1 MSITNN
7 INEEFLAFFKQY
19 KIKINSKFL
28 IGVSG
33 GSDSMALLDIGIKA
47 GLNISVAHVNYQLR
61 LEESERDS
69 LIIKQYCL
77 DNKLNFYYKKAEM
90 SLNKNLQNEARE
102 IRYQFFNDLINENKL
117 DYILTAH
124 HQNDNHE
131 TFLFNALKGNGIGS
145 LKGIPEKNG
154 VILRPLLQFTK
165 NQLLVHVQE
174 NKIKYGTDS
183 SNSTSKY
190 ERNFIRNEVFQKLKS
205 KFPEFEQG
213 LTNSINF
220 LREDYSLLSQL
231 VGKIIQPQLEKRKN
245 HTLINF
251 NSNIPKQAWY
261 HFFKKF
267 GFNYKQINNWLESN
281 SQSGKF
287 IESSTHRI
295 SKDRE
300 NWTLSKNISGKR
312 NDKIFYMNKNETI
325 ELPIKLIGHLC
336 KSLSLEKSNNNVE
349 FFNFSKLE
357 FPLKLRKWKRGDKI
371 RPLGMRGSKK
381 VSDILIDLKISIL
394 EKENIYVLE
403 SNDDIIWVVGV
414 LISDKY
420 KIEKNA
426 SIYYKIVFQEN
437 YNYHS

>member
-7 INEEFLAFFKQY
+7 INKEFLAFFKQH

-33 GSDSMALLDIGIKA
+33 GSDSMALLDIGLKA

-61 LEESERDS
+61 NIESDIES
-69 LIIKQYCL
+69 LIVKEYCL
-77 DNKLNFYYKKAEM
+77 ENKLNFYYKEAEINP
-90 SLNKNLQNEARE
+90 NKNLQNEARE
-102 IRYQFFNDLINENKL
+102 FRYKFFIDLVEENKL
-117 DYILTAH
+117 HYILTAH

-131 TFLFNALKGNGIGS
+131 TFLFKALKGNGIGS

-154 VILRPLLQFTK
+154 IILRPLLQFTK
-165 NQLLVHVQE
+165 TQLLIHVQE
-174 NKIKYGTDS
+174 NKIKYRTDS
-183 SNSTSKY
+183 SNLRSKY
-190 ERNFIRNEVFQKLKS
+190 ERNFLRNEVFQRLKS
-205 KFPEFEQG
+205 KFPKFEQG

-220 LREDYSLLSQL
+220 LREDYSLLNQL
-231 VGKIIQPQLEKRKN
+231 VDEIIQPQLEIRKN

-251 NSNIPKQAWY
+251 NRHIPRHAWF

-267 GFNYKQINNWLESN
+267 GFNYSQINNWLESS

-300 NWTLSKNISGKR
+300 NWIISKKTTNKR
-312 NDKIFYMNKNETI
+312 NDKIFYIEKNKKI
-325 ELPIKLIGHLC
+325 ERPIKLTGHIC
-336 KSLSLEKSNNNVE
+336 DTISLEKSNNNVE
-349 FFNFSKLE
+349 FFNFSKLH
-357 FPLKLRKWKRGDKI
+357 FPLKLRKWKSGDKI
-371 RPLGMRGSKK
+371 RPLGMKGSKK
-381 VSDILIDLKISIL
+381 ISDILIDFKVSIL

-403 SNDDIIWVVGV
+403 SNNDIIWIVGV

-420 KIEKNA
+420 KLDKNS
-426 SIYYKIVFQEN
+426 SIYYKLTYQI
-437 YNYHS
+437 S

>member
-1 MSITNN
+1 MSITDN
-7 INEEFLAFFKQY
+7 INKEFLAFFKQQ

-47 GLNISVAHVNYQLR
+47 GLKISVAHVNYQLR
-61 LEESERDS
+61 NEESERES
-69 LIIKQYCL
+69 LIVKQYCL
-77 DNKLNFYYKKAEM
+77 DNKLNFYSKKAKI
-90 SLNKNLQNEARE
+90 NPIKNIQNETRE
-102 IRYQFFNDLINENKL
+102 IRYQFFNDLVEENKL

-124 HQNDNHE
+124 QQNDNHE
-131 TFLFNALKGNGIGS
+131 TFFFNALKGNGIGS

-154 VILRPLLQFTK
+154 IILRPLLQFTK
-165 NQLLVHVQE
+165 TQLLIYVQE

-183 SNSTSKY
+183 SNLTSKY
-190 ERNFIRNEVFQKLKS
+190 ERNFIRNEVFQRLRN
-205 KFPEFEQG
+205 KFPKFEQG

-220 LREDYSLLSQL
+220 LREDYLLLNQL
-231 VGKIIQPQLEKRKN
+231 VKEIIQQIINEKKD

-251 NSNIPKQAWY
+251 NNHIPRQAWY

-267 GFNYKQINNWLESN
+267 GFNYSQINNWLESN

-300 NWTLSKNISGKR
+300 NWILSKKTNNKR
-312 NDKIFYMNKNETI
+312 NNKIFFIKKNEKI
-325 ELPIKLIGHLC
+325 ESPIKLTGHI
-336 KSLSLEKSNNNVE
+336 SDTHSLEMSNNNVE
-349 FFNFSKLE
+349 FFNFSKLD

-371 RPLGMRGSKK
+371 QPLGMKGSKK
-381 VSDILIDLKISIL
+381 ISDILIDFKISIL
-394 EKENIYVLE
+394 EKENIYVIE
-403 SNDDIIWVVGV
+403 SNNDIVWVVGF

-420 KIEKNA
+420 KLDKNS
-426 SIYYKIVFQEN
+426 SICYKFSYEP
-437 YNYHS
+437 S